1 MPTSI
6 VGKLKLLKKKR
17 TLNRPQRDR
26 TLQRLFNVSTTRT
39 ILCLNRSQ
47 RDRTLQ
53 HLLDYVRHRFDWSQS
68 VPTGPYFA
76 TAKRAVYRRQFLGLN
91 RSQRDRTLQR
101 YWLCATRTCQ
111 LAYCLNRSQR
121 DRTLQLN
128 LNVLYFVLF
137 WMRLNR
143 SQRDRTLQLKSC
155 LAGWLFRSQSVPT
168 GPYFATATYSTS
180 VDQPVWL
187 SQSVPTGPYFATERW
202 ACSKTLQ
209 GADVSIGPN
218 GTVLC
223 NACFAIAMTIS
234 RVTHC

>member
-121 DRTLQLN
+121 DRTLQL
-128 LNVLYFVLF
+128 
-137 WMRLNR
+137 
-143 SQRDRTLQLKSC
+143 KSC